1 MIVCLCRVVSDRTIR
16 ARISEGVRTVD
27 DLGRACGAGTGCG
40 GCKGQLAQLI
50 METRQE
56 ARSTSASA
64 AREDCTGIT
73 LPVVSA
79 AI

>member
-40 GCKGQLAQLI
+40 GCKSQLAQLLT
-50 METRQE
+50 ENRQE
-56 ARSTSASA
+56 ACARSA

-73 LPVVSA
+73 LPLVSA
-79 AI
+79 VL